1 VAFIP
6 VGYSQGQAWAP
17 PARNV
22 GFMPRAKKRKKAKKT
37 GAKRLAEIKRKIEAQ
52 RRRAARP
59 TLPVNTQ
66 VRISE
71 TLSERKRKLERRREQ
86 QRDWDDM

>member
-1 VAFIP
+1 
-6 VGYSQGQAWAP
+6 
-17 PARNV
+17 
-22 GFMPRAKKRKKAKKT
+22 MPRVRKRKKPKKA

-71 TLSERKRKLERRREQ
+71 TLVERKRKLERRREQ
-86 QRDWDDM
+86 QRDWDET